1 MQKLT
6 LKFPSFSQLAAFA
19 KHLNGGYLIN
29 TSLLTITVS
38 LPDFQA
44 NLAIEWYGAELIETN
59 ERVYS
64 YDPI

>member
-6 LKFPSFSQLAAFA
+6 LKFPSFSHMATFA
-19 KHLNGGYLIN
+19 KQLNGGYLIN
-29 TSLLTITVS
+29 TSLLTITAAF
-38 LPDFQA
+38 PEFQM

>member
-6 LKFPSFSQLAAFA
+6 LKFSSFSQLGAFA
-19 KHLNGGYLIN
+19 KKLNSGYLIN
-29 TSLLTITVS
+29 TSLLTITACP
-38 LPDFQA
+38 PDFQV
-44 NLAIEWYGAELIETN
+44 NLAIEWYGAELVETN